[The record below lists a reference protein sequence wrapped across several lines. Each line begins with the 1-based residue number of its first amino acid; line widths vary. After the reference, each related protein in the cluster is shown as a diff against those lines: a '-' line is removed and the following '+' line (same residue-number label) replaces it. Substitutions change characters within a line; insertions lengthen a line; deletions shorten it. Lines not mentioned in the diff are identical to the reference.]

1 MNKHIAVMEEVN
13 EGIQRLRTRRQSLRT
28 LGFLGAGLLMPALP
42 ARAACILAPSMT
54 EGPYWVDEKLNRTDI
69 TTGTT
74 RNSVLG
80 AVPLQLKI
88 KLFDDNGLQCS
99 NIPAGNVMVDIWH
112 CDAAGEYS
120 DTSGAGQS
128 NTVGQDFLRG
138 YQISGADGYVTFKTI
153 YPGWYQGR
161 TTHIHFRARVYDST
175 GKVTYNFTSQLFF
188 DDTFT
193 DQVYQQRALYNMRG
207 SRGTRNSNDSIYRG
221 TSTPPLV
228 TASTLSDGS
237 ITGEVELGLNGM
249 PSSTPLQSFAVA
261 LRTEGVASKPDL
273 YADVTVA
280 TENLGTSGEIYVAAK
295 LGNSWYFNNGG
306 GWLKVANPTVTG
318 FPAFYKGILTS
329 THNLKVL
336 SGIDIASLGAF
347 TLFVGYGRDNL
358 DMLQNNRYRLLGN
371 FN

>member
-1 MNKHIAVMEEVN
+1 MNEHVFAMEEVN
-13 EGIQRLRTRRQSLRT
+13 EGVCRLQTRRQNLRA
-28 LGFLGAGLLMPALP
+28 LGFLGAGLLLSGP

-54 EGPYWVDEKLNRTDI
+54 EGPYWVDEKLNRSDI

-88 KLFDDNGLQCS
+88 KLFDDNGLLCS

-128 NTVGQDFLRG
+128 STIGQDFLRG
-138 YQISGADGYVTFKTI
+138 YQISANDGTVIFKTV

-161 TTHIHFRARVYDST
+161 TTHIHFRARAYDAT

-193 DQVYQQRALYNMRG
+193 DQVYQQRAMYNMRG

-221 TSTPPLV
+221 TTTPPLV
-228 TASTLSDGS
+228 TASALADGS
-237 ITGEVELGLNGM
+237 VTGEVELGLNGL
-249 PSSTPLQSFAVA
+249 PTTSALQSFAVS
-261 LRTEGVASKPDL
+261 LRTQGAATRPDL
-273 YADVTVA
+273 YADLVVA
-280 TENLGTSGEIYVAAK
+280 TENIGQNAEIYVAAK
-295 LGNSWYFNNGG
+295 LGSTWYFNNGTA
-306 GWLKVANPTVTG
+306 WLKVTNPLATG
-318 FPAFYKGILTS
+318 FPAFYKGVLGQ
-329 THNLKVL
+329 THALKVL
-336 SGIDIASLGAF
+336 SGIDISGLGAF
-347 TLFVGYGRDNL
+347 TLFVGYGSDNL
-358 DMLQNNRYRLLGN
+358 DMLQNSRYRVLGN